1 VSTTTILSVPTLS
14 VAPKTSSSTTTG
26 TSTGSGPASASSDHA
41 RPQQPTAN
49 PSSTPHVAPLPP
61 INAPALLQCAP
72 FLARHADFA
81 VAPNAAAALHTDA
94 TARVHASQIGRATN
108 VFASVHFPMSTHRTN
123 DIVSGEIRQSG
134 IWEPWT
140 LAVLSA
146 ALDTMALVAPAAASS
161 AAHRID
167 FIDIGANVGMLSC
180 SAARF

>member
-1 VSTTTILSVPTLS
+1 
-14 VAPKTSSSTTTG
+14 
-26 TSTGSGPASASSDHA
+26 
-41 RPQQPTAN
+41 
-49 PSSTPHVAPLPP
+49 VAPLPP